1 MIAHQRPRREEP
13 SRLGPAAPNG
23 PAAPGGTRAGRA
35 ASVVRRGRFRRS
47 HYESVGRIAVFAS
60 IVTAA
65 VIVYL
70 FLLANVTRMNDEA
83 SAARLQLAALKDQVQ
98 RSDDE
103 IARLSSRE
111 RLAVLAARLGMKEPA
126 SYRVVR
132 LPKPEVAHS
141 DHISL
146 LSSIAGW
153 GR

>member
-1 MIAHQRPRREEP
+1 MIARRLPRREDS
-13 SRLGPAAPNG
+13 SRVAPAG

-35 ASVVRRGRFRRS
+35 ASVLRRGRSQRS
-47 HYESVGRIAVFAS
+47 RYRSVGRIAVLAS

-65 VIVYL
+65 LIVYL

-83 SAARLQLAALKDQVQ
+83 SAARLQLAGLKDQVR

-111 RLAVLAARLGMKEPA
+111 RLAALADRLGMKEPA
-126 SYRVVR
+126 AYRVVR
-132 LPKPEVAHS
+132 LPKPEVARS
-141 DHISL
+141 PDHISL